1 MDAGGMKMQPKKQ
14 ASVRGV
20 LPGSTGGKEHPGPY
34 RPVGMQ
40 AMGPALY
47 EQVRQAVRQL
57 GPVTRR

>member
-1 MDAGGMKMQPKKQ
+1 MQPKKQ
-14 ASVRGV
+14 ASVRGA
-20 LPGSTGGKEHPGPY
+20 LPGSIGRKEHAEPH
-34 RPVGMQ
+34 RPAGLQ